1 MLGPAVRSLQ
11 RLRRATLWAGI
22 VASIGTLAGLVGP
35 AWVGRQ
41 EAIDEAR
48 ARGELL
54 VQVLEADASRTIETA
69 SLSLHAIGDGLA
81 RASDD
86 PHEAEH
92 LGDHFNHVL
101 VGLPFIRSVAL
112 LDARGRVLTS
122 TNADEVGLAIRL
134 DDFGRLPGPDRDLLM
149 PLRPGRGLSDLAR
162 GRAPR
167 GAAVSMLPLLLQLPP
182 AADAPAGAASMPAGL
197 APGAHDEDP
206 RWLLALIN
214 PDALAQ
220 VQQRALPVGRSA
232 AWLASTD
239 GQLLAAMET
248 LHQLP
253 GQRLDGH
260 PAFDALRHGRE
271 HGTYIGAGAMPG
283 ELVVAFRASS
293 RRPLIVGVE
302 QSLEEVL
309 AGWHAGLRW
318 LLMIGA
324 LALALIALATV
335 AVRRSLQARAEAME
349 ALEGAHAQL
358 ADRERDLRVL
368 LKSVQELIFRTNPA
382 GTLTFV
388 NARWTTL
395 HRGRPDEAVG
405 RRLADLAEPADR
417 DAVAALF
424 DADGVGRGVEATIR
438 NGEGAPRRY
447 QIALVPL
454 RRDGELLGYA
464 GSAIDITERAAA
476 ERLTRQARDAAEE
489 ASRTKTEFLAN
500 ISHELR
506 TPLQSILGFSELG
519 MMCSGE
525 QERLRAMFVDI
536 HGSGQRMLAL
546 VNDLLD
552 ASKLESTV
560 GALELRPLDLREPV
574 GAVVRELAPLIAK
587 RQLTLAEELPEPLPG
602 CVDPL
607 RFQQAM
613 RNVLANAIKFAP
625 QGGLI
630 ELRGVRTL
638 DGELHLCVADRGP
651 GIPPQE
657 LERIFDPF
665 VQSSATKDGSG
676 GTGLGLPIS
685 RKIVQLHGGRLH
697 AANREGGGAEFH
709 LVLPA
714 HDRPA
719 HGEPLVTAL

>member
-11 RLRRATLWAGI
+11 RLRRAALWAGVV
-22 VASIGTLAGLVGP
+22 VAAGTLAGLIGP

-48 ARGELL
+48 ARGALL
-54 VQVLEADASRTIETA
+54 AQVLESDASRTIETA
-69 SLSLHAIGDGLA
+69 SLSLHAIGDGLTRSIA
-81 RASDD
+81 D

-92 LGDHFNHVL
+92 LEAHFSHVL
-101 VGLPFIRSVAL
+101 VGLPFIRSVSL
-112 LDARGRVLTS
+112 LDTRGKVLIS
-122 TNADEVGLAIRL
+122 TNADEIGLEVPL
-134 DDFGRLPGPDRDLLM
+134 DDFGRLPGPDRDMLM
-149 PLRPGRGLSDLAR
+149 PLRPGRGLADLAR
-162 GRAPR
+162 GRPPR
-167 GAAVSMLPLLLQLPP
+167 SSPVGMLPLLLQLPASPDTP
-182 AADAPAGAASMPAGL
+182 ASGASTAAGV
-197 APGAHDEDP
+197 APGAREREP

-214 PDALAQ
+214 PDALTQ
-220 VQQRALPVGRSA
+220 VQQRALPTGRSA

-260 PAFDALRHGRE
+260 PAFDALRRGRE
-271 HGTYIGAGAMPG
+271 HGTYIGAGALPG
-283 ELVVAFRASS
+283 EVVVAYRAAP
-293 RRPLIVGVE
+293 RRSLMVGVE
-302 QSLEEVL
+302 QSVEEVL
-309 AGWHAGLRW
+309 ARWHAGLRW
-318 LLMIGA
+318 LMLIGA

-335 AVRRSLQARAEAME
+335 TVRRSLQARAEAME
-349 ALEGAHAQL
+349 ALEGAHVQL
-358 ADRERDLRVL
+358 ADRERDMRVL
-368 LKSVQELIFRTNPA
+368 LKSVQEVIFRTNPS

-417 DAVAALF
+417 EAVAGLF
-424 DADGVGRGVEATIR
+424 GGDEGVRSVEATIR

-447 QIALVPL
+447 QIATVPL

-464 GSAIDITERAAA
+464 GSAVDITERAAA

-519 MMCSGE
+519 MARSGG
-525 QERLRAMFVDI
+525 QERLHAMFSDI

-552 ASKLESTV
+552 ASKLDAV
-560 GALELRPLDLREPV
+560 GALELRAQDLREPV
-574 GAVVRELAPLIAK
+574 GAVMRELAPLTAK
-587 RQLTLAEELPEPLPG
+587 RQLTLAAELPEPMPAS
-602 CVDPL
+602 VDPL
-607 RFQQAM
+607 RFQQAV

-625 QGGLI
+625 QGGTI
-630 ELRGVRTL
+630 ELRGQRRS
-638 DGELHLCVADRGP
+638 DGALHLCVADRGP
-651 GIPPQE
+651 GIPVDE

-665 VQSSATKDGSG
+665 VQSSTTKDGSG

-685 RKIVQLHGGRLH
+685 RRIVEMHGGQLY

-709 LVLPA
+709 LILPA
-714 HDRPA
+714 TDSATP
-719 HGEPLVTAL
+719 GDGALAAD